1 MPEATRKR
9 TRRPRSEWQKEV
21 RIKCIEKDMTHA
33 ELAEAIGFER
43 TRVVKTITENS
54 IAPEI
59 ADAIN
64 AYLGVK
70 TPYPYQ
76 VPACSV
82 AQ

>member
-1 MPEATRKR
+1 MPRATR
-9 TRRPRSEWQKEV
+9 TRRPKSDWQKEV
-21 RIKCIEKDMTHA
+21 RIKCIERDITHD

-43 TRVVKTITENS
+43 TRVTKTITENS

-59 ADAIN
+59 AEAIN

-76 VPACSV
+76 IPDCSV

>member
-1 MPEATRKR
+1 MPKATRKR
-9 TRRPRSEWQKEV
+9 RPKSDWQKEV
-21 RIKCIEKDMTHA
+21 RILMIEHDLTQDQ
-33 ELAEAIGFER
+33 LSEAIGFER
-43 TRVVKTITENS
+43 TRVTKVINEQS

-64 AYLGVK
+64 AYLNVK

-76 VPACSV
+76 IPEYSV

>member
-1 MPEATRKR
+1 
-9 TRRPRSEWQKEV
+9 
-21 RIKCIEKDMTHA
+21 MTHA

>member
-1 MPEATRKR
+1 MPRATR
-9 TRRPRSEWQKEV
+9 TRRPKSDWQKEV
-21 RIKCIEKDMTHA
+21 RIKCIERDITHD

-43 TRVVKTITENS
+43 TRVTKTITENS

-59 ADAIN
+59 AEAIN
-64 AYLGVK
+64 AYLGVT

-76 VPACSV
+76 IPACSV